1 MKRNKA
7 DANFSNVNPIG
18 KTFEDAPSFNRV
30 WLKTSVPLNG
40 IQRIGFSLLSIVIL
54 LGSVMFFK
62 DGLQLVKDG
71 FFSGIFTIAFSVLIL
86 FLASW
91 GIWRVI
97 MSFFIIKGN
106 SREDIARYDRK

>member
-54 LGSVMFFK
+54 LGSVMFFQRWTAT
-62 DGLQLVKDG
+62 GEGWV
-71 FFSGIFTIAFSVLIL
+71 
-86 FLASW
+86 FL
-91 GIWRVI
+91 GYI
-97 MSFFIIKGN
+97 
-106 SREDIARYDRK
+106 YDCV